1 MKKSGKKIMD
11 TVKIT
16 SSEKIGNKWVV
27 VSEKSEPATVE
38 IYNRIM
44 NDNNLFGDGT
54 RVTNN
59 YCKFGKMDSKTFYG
73 PDKKLKS
80 VYSFK

>member
-1 MKKSGKKIMD
+1 MDMVKMTGMKKVGKK
-11 TVKIT
+11 
-16 SSEKIGNKWVV
+16 WVI
-27 VSEKSEPATVE
+27 VSKKSEPATVE
-38 IYNRIM
+38 FYNRIM
-44 NDNNLFGDGT
+44 NDRNPFGDGT

-73 PDKKLKS
+73 PDKKLKT

>member
-1 MKKSGKKIMD
+1 MD

-16 SSEKIGNKWVV
+16 DMQKVGKKWVV
-27 VSEKSEPATVE
+27 TSEKSEPVTLE
-38 IYNRIM
+38 YYNNIL
-44 NDNNLFGDGT
+44 NDYNPFGDGT

-59 YCKFGKMDSKTFYG
+59 YCQFGKMDSKTFYG
-73 PDKKLKS
+73 PNRTLKS